1 MSMPNFKIYGAKE
14 IEHWIEKN
22 INQVVEIIEDV
33 YIKNSSKQTINPD
46 SYFLRYPN
54 SKNRIIALPASIED
68 EHSISGIKWISSFP
82 ENISLGLDR
91 ASAVFIANDRKT
103 GYPIAC
109 LEGSLISSLRTAA
122 SALIGAKY
130 LHPNGNTIEQLGVIG
145 CGLIAFNTIKLMKQY
160 GWNIK
165 KISLTDLSNERSKF
179 FKSKIKDFSPSI
191 IIEDLEET
199 VSSSDMILFAT
210 SAAVPYFDNDLYLK
224 HKPTVLHM
232 SLRDISPEII
242 LQSQNVADDIDHSVK
257 AQTSLHLAEQI
268 LNNRDFITESISDF
282 ITKKAKID
290 TNKTRV
296 YSPFGMGIL
305 DLAIVRAILE
315 EETATTEISNFF
327 PQPYVE

>member
-1 MSMPNFKIYGAKE
+1 MSMPSFKIYGATQ
-14 IEHWIEKN
+14 IENWISKN
-22 INQVVEIIEDV
+22 VNQVVEIIEDV
-33 YIKNSSKQTINPD
+33 YLKNSSKQTINPD

-68 EHSISGIKWISSFP
+68 ENSISGIKWISSFP

-145 CGLIAFNTIKLMKQY
+145 CGLIAFNTIKLLKKY

-165 KISLTDLSNERSKF
+165 RISLTDLSSERSDL
-179 FKSKIKDFSPSI
+179 FKNKIKNFSSSI
-191 IIEDLEET
+191 IVEDLEKNI
-199 VSSSDMILFAT
+199 SSSDVILFAT
-210 SAAVPYFDNDLYLK
+210 SAAVPYFKNQLSLK
-224 HKPTVLHM
+224 HNPTILHM

-242 LQSQNVADDIDHSVK
+242 LQAQNVADDIDHSVK

-268 LNNRDFITESISDF
+268 VNNRNFITEDISDF
-282 ITKKAKID
+282 INKKSKID
-290 TNKTRV
+290 MNRTRI
-296 YSPFGMGIL
+296 YAPFGMGIL
-305 DLAIVRAILE
+305 DLAIVRAILDE
-315 EETATTEISNFF
+315 EPATVDVSNFF